1 MPLDGSRWEI
11 QLLAADR
18 TASAFKSVEQRMKS
32 LDTQTKATGTAMNAG
47 FAMAARAMGPLV
59 AAFSA
64 AAVAQKIWAAGMKAG
79 DLGEQAEQIGL
90 TTDQLQAYRLAAA
103 QSGIEAEQLD
113 AAMMRLARSMGSA
126 NEGNDEAI
134 TRFEKL
140 GVKVLDANG
149 NLRKAADVMPEVARG
164 LLGISSETERSAM
177 MQELF
182 GRSGARM
189 VTVLEQLARGND
201 SVVQTA
207 KDHGAVI
214 GEDVIKAW
222 DKLDGQLKVTNAQAQ
237 TAMATLGAPIATW
250 ALDTV
255 NRILIDINANL
266 AKLKLEGQT
275 VASRAAS
282 VDVGHLEEQ
291 LAVQKNLL
299 AINPNNKMA
308 QSSVA
313 ALERRIAA
321 ARQELAIQES
331 ADAAGILAGDT
342 PAWTKPTSKPGAG
355 NPVSNS
361 ARKAG
366 EKDAAAQLR
375 ESQRQMDELVALIEK
390 QRKAAD
396 AIEDRFG
403 DGAATLARETAE
415 LAEIQHLLAPE
426 TVQRAMKD
434 LTDKADDQAR
444 AVRGAAGGF
453 DGYLAGI
460 EQAVAEMDRANS
472 AFEYGKE
479 TVDLLSDAL
488 TELATTGEINFQKLL
503 SSFLNMIIQM
513 EMKAAASQVWGAI
526 GGGGGIGGL
535 LGGLFGGGGVSAVGG
550 GFDIGAAG
558 SLAGGWM
565 PGFASGGTPPVGRP
579 YVVGENGPE
588 IRVDGTP
595 GTIFNR
601 DQIAGMG
608 GGGTSIVIQQTVH
621 VGEYVTTEQ
630 YTAGIRAVK
639 KAAEDGA
646 QAALINR
653 KKRGGLTDV
662 F

>member
-1 MPLDGSRWEI
+1 MPLDAARWQLEI
-11 QLLAADR
+11 AAVDKTAQTFR
-18 TASAFKSVEQRMKS
+18 TVDQRMKA
-32 LDTQTKATGTAMNAG
+32 LDTQTKATGSAMNAG
-47 FAMAARAMGPLV
+47 FSLAARAMGPLV

-237 TAMATLGAPIATW
+237 TAMATLGAPIATA
-250 ALDTV
+250 ALDAV
-255 NRILIDINANL
+255 NRILTDINANL

-275 VASRAAS
+275 VGGRAAG
-282 VDVGHLEEQ
+282 VDVKHLEEQ
-291 LAVQKNLL
+291 LAAQKNLL
-299 AINPNNKMA
+299 SINPNNKMA

-313 ALERRIAA
+313 ALERRISA
-321 ARQELAIQES
+321 AREEQALQES
-331 ADAAGILAGDT
+331 ADAAGILAGDM
-342 PAWTKPTSKPGAG
+342 PAWTKPTSAPGAR
-355 NPVSNS
+355 NPISNS

-366 EKDAAAQLR
+366 EKAGADAIR
-375 ESQRQMDELVALIEK
+375 ESQRQMDELFASFEK
-390 QRKAAD
+390 IRKVSEGVLD
-396 AIEDRFG
+396 KYG
-403 DGAATLARETAE
+403 TGAETAARKTEE
-415 LAEIQHLLAPE
+415 LNEMLQLGYIDVD
-426 TVQRAMKD
+426 TFGRAMKD
-434 LTDKADDQAR
+434 VTAAADDQAR
-444 AVRGAAGGF
+444 AWRGAEGGF
-453 DGYLAGI
+453 DGFLAGM
-460 EQAVAEMDRANS
+460 QQGFVEMERMNT
-472 AFEYGKE
+472 AFQFGQDMSK
-479 TVDLLSDAL
+479 LLGDSFA
-488 TELATTGEINFQKLL
+488 ELATTGELNFNKLL
-503 SSFLNMIIQM
+503 TSFANMTIQM
-513 EMKAAASQVWGAI
+513 LAQAAALSAI
-526 GGGGGIGGL
+526 RGLFGNFGGMGGGGGGGGWGLLGMVGGL
-535 LGGLFGGGGVSAVGG
+535 LGFADGGR
-550 GFDIGAAG
+550 
-558 SLAGGWM
+558 
-565 PGFASGGTPPVGRP
+565 PPVGKP
-579 YVVGENGPE
+579 SIVGERGAELFVP
-588 IRVDGTP
+588 DQP

-601 DQIAGMG
+601 EQLAGMG
-608 GGGTSIVIQQTVH
+608 APISVTVN
-621 VGEYVTTEQ
+621 
-630 YTAGIRAVK
+630 
-639 KAAEDGA
+639 
-646 QAALINR
+646 L
-653 KKRGGLTDV
+653 GGLTVGEFVSHAQLVEGLKRVEKSAREGAMAGIIDAKKRSRLPG
-662 F
+662 FD

>member
-1 MPLDGSRWEI
+1 MPLDQANWQI
-11 QLLAADR
+11 NLLAADR
-18 TASAFKSVEQRMKS
+18 TAQAFRSVDQRMKA
-32 LDTQTKATGTAMNAG
+32 LDTQTKATSTAMNAG

-366 EKDAAAQLR
+366 EKAAADALR

-535 LGGLFGGGGVSAVGG
+535 LGGLFSGSTVASDAFN
-550 GFDIGAAG
+550 GFRP
-558 SLAGGWM
+558 
-565 PGFASGGTPPVGRP
+565 PGFAEGGRPDVGRISM
-579 YVVGENGPE
+579 VGENGPE
-588 IRVDGTP
+588 LFVPDVAGTVIP
-595 GTIFNR
+595 NH
-601 DQIAGMG
+601 AL
-608 GGGTSIVIQQTVH
+608 GGTS
-621 VGEYVTTEQ
+621 VTNHIAIDARGAEAGVEQ
-630 YTAGIRAVK
+630 RIEQGVKRAVSLSV
-639 KAAEDGA
+639 AAVAA
-646 QAALINR
+646 QAN
-653 KKRGGLTDV
+653 RGGSYARSV
-662 F
+662 GRR

>member
-1 MPLDGSRWEI
+1 MPLDAARWQI
-11 QLLAADR
+11 DLLAADK
-18 TASAFKSVEQRMKS
+18 TASAFKSVETRMKS
-32 LDTQTKATGTAMNAG
+32 LDTQSKSAGSAMSAG
-47 FAMAARAMGPLV
+47 FAGVTRMLGPLA
-59 AAFSA
+59 AAFTA
-64 AAVAQKIWAAGMKAG
+64 AAIAQKVWSAGMKAG

-103 QSGIEAEQLD
+103 QAGIEAEQLD
-113 AAMMRLARSMGSA
+113 AAMMRLSRSMGSA
-126 NEGNDEAI
+126 NDGNDEAI
-134 TRFEKL
+134 ARFEKL

-164 LLGISSETERSAM
+164 LLGISSETERSAT

-189 VTVLEQLARGND
+189 VTVLEQLAQGNAE
-201 SVVQTA
+201 VVANA
-207 KDHGAVI
+207 KAHGAVI
-214 GEDVIKAW
+214 GGEVIKAW
-222 DKLDGQLKVTNAQAQ
+222 DELGDQMKVAGQQLDTFLATIGKPV
-237 TAMATLGAPIATW
+237 AMAGLQMINFEIAKMTAGLQLAQKAWGYISSGPSGETLEKRAKTLQATIDAMSSGAAGEM
-250 ALDTV
+250 D
-255 NRILIDINANL
+255 DL
-266 AKLKLEGQT
+266 AKARLQGLYKQ
-275 VASRAAS
+275 
-282 VDVGHLEEQ
+282 LEEVNQ
-291 LAVQKNLL
+291 Q
-299 AINPNNKMA
+299 ISGQMT
-308 QSSVA
+308 A
-313 ALERRIAA
+313 AYMPTVTVTASPDG
-321 ARQELAIQES
+321 AR
-331 ADAAGILAGDT
+331 
-342 PAWTKPTSKPGAG
+342 

-366 EKDAAAQLR
+366 EKAGADAIR

-444 AVRGAAGGF
+444 ALRGAAGGF

-460 EQAVAEMDRANS
+460 EQAFAEMDRANT

-503 SSFLNMIIQM
+503 SSFVNMIIQM
-513 EMKAAASQVWGAI
+513 EMKAAASQVWGAM

-535 LGGLFGGGGVSAVGG
+535 LGGLFGGGGISAVGG

-558 SLAGGWM
+558 SLAGGFM

-579 YVVGENGPE
+579 YIVGENGPE
-588 IRVDGTP
+588 VRVDGSP

-601 DQIAGMG
+601 DQLSGMG
-608 GGGTSIVIQQTVH
+608 GGSTTVIVQQTVH
-621 VGEYVTTEQ
+621 VGEFVTTGQ
-630 YTAGIRAVK
+630 FMTGLRDVK

-653 KKRGGLTDV
+653 KKRGGLQDV

>member
-1 MPLDGSRWEI
+1 MPLDQANWQI
-11 QLLAADR
+11 NLLAADKTAQAFR
-18 TASAFKSVEQRMKS
+18 TVDQRMKA

-47 FAMAARAMGPLV
+47 FALAARALAPLA

-64 AAVAQKIWAAGMKAG
+64 AAVAQKIWAAGMKAANM
-79 DLGEQAEQIGL
+79 GEEAEQIGL

-103 QSGIEAEQLD
+103 QAGIEAEQMD
-113 AAMMRLARSMGSA
+113 AAMMRLSRSMGSA

-134 TRFEKL
+134 ARFEKL

-164 LLGISSETERSAM
+164 LLGISSETERSAT

-182 GRSGARM
+182 GRSGARLI
-189 VTVLEQLARGND
+189 TVLEQLSKGND
-201 SVVQTA
+201 EVVASA
-207 KDHGAVI
+207 KAHGAII
-214 GEDVIKAW
+214 GTEVIKAW
-222 DKLDGQLKVTNAQAQ
+222 DELDDKLKVSAQKMDTFLATIGKPVAVVGLQMINIEIEKMTMGLRLAQQSWEWIRGRVGSGVSAQDAQAEANQVQARIDQLMKQDQ
-237 TAMATLGAPIATW
+237 TTTRDALLQREYARLGVLQQQVSDQMTAAYMPEI
-250 ALDTV
+250 TV
-255 NRILIDINANL
+255 TGDR
-266 AKLKLEGQT
+266 G
-275 VASRAAS
+275 
-282 VDVGHLEEQ
+282 G
-291 LAVQKNLL
+291 
-299 AINPNNKMA
+299 
-308 QSSVA
+308 
-313 ALERRIAA
+313 
-321 ARQELAIQES
+321 AR
-331 ADAAGILAGDT
+331 
-342 PAWTKPTSKPGAG
+342 

-403 DGAATLARETAE
+403 TGAERLARETAE
-415 LAEIQHLLAPE
+415 LAEIQHLLAPD

-503 SSFLNMIIQM
+503 GSFLNMIVQM
-513 EMKAAASQVWGAI
+513 EMRAAASNVWGAM
-526 GGGGGIGGL
+526 GGAGGL
-535 LGGLFGGGGVSAVGG
+535 LGLLGIGGGVSSSAPLSFGMGG
-550 GFDIGAAG
+550 SGIDLAG
-558 SLAGGWM
+558 GLAGGWF
-565 PGFASGGTPPVGRP
+565 PGRAGGGPVTGGQP
-579 YVVGENGPE
+579 YIVGEHEPE
-588 IRVDGTP
+588 LFVPGSS

-601 DQIAGMG
+601 EQIAGMG
-608 GGGTSIVIQQTVH
+608 GSTTINIYQTVNA
-621 VGEYVTTEQ
+621 GEFATKKDL
-630 YTAGIRAVK
+630 AVVSSQTRQ
-639 KAAEDGA
+639 AAIDGA
-646 QAALINR
+646 RAAMIDER
-653 KKRGGLTDV
+653 RRGGMRE
-662 F
+662 FG